1 MEILSRVTAII
12 LLILLAPLLTFIGL
26 GNLIIQGRPIIY
38 RQKRVGKH
46 FKKFT
51 IYKFRTMNNEISEQ
65 KHYSAGQKSTLNRWG
80 IFLRKTKLDELPQLI
95 NIIKGDMRFIGPRPA
110 LHNQYDLIE
119 LRTQVGVHRLIPGI
133 TGWAQVNGRDEL
145 SIPAKVRMDEFYL
158 KNQSFYLNMKIII
171 MTFIKVFKAEG
182 VSK

>member
-1 MEILSRVTAII
+1 MIDDGFPIL
-12 LLILLAPLLTFIGL
+12 FK
-26 GNLIIQGRPIIY
+26 
-38 RQKRVGKH
+38 QKRVGQGNNH
-46 FKKFT
+46 FL
-51 IYKFRTMNNEISEQ
+51 IYKFRTMKKDTADIPTHLVNDSQSLFTNIGPLLRN
-65 KHYSAGQKSTLNRWG
+65 YS
-80 IFLRKTKLDELPQLI
+80 LDELTQLI
-95 NIIKGDMRFIGPRPA
+95 NIVKGDMRFIGPRPA